1 MSTVV
6 TLELPDNVYEPLA
19 KVAKKAGLPLEEWIL
34 VRLRAYAPRM
44 ALSEQERAEALARL
58 MRYAGA
64 VNLGYP
70 TGADNESIDADLAR
84 VSLEIVSYAWGSLMV
99 TRTQAR
105 EILEALSTLP
115 TEKVA
120 EVYDFITFL
129 QERYGKRTAVD
140 VSDAWNEEDLHDLI
154 RASLAHAE
162 RTIWAGEEEYG

>member
-1 MSTVV
+1 MH
-6 TLELPDNVYEPLA
+6 E
-19 KVAKKAGLPLEEWIL
+19 G
-34 VRLRAYAPRM
+34 
-44 ALSEQERAEALARL
+44 
-58 MRYAGA
+58 
-64 VNLGYP
+64 
-70 TGADNESIDADLAR
+70 
-84 VSLEIVSYAWGSLMV
+84 GSLVV

-140 VSDAWNEEDLHDLI
+140 VSDAWSEEDLHDLI